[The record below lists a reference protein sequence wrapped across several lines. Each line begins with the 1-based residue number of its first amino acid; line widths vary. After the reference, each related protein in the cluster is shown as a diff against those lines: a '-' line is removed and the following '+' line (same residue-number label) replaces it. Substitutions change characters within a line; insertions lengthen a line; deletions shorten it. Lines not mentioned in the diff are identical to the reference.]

1 MTNKYLMKERNLHQD
16 WVYIQVYSGL
26 VSSTKEV
33 KVQDLETGY
42 PDIKHDQ
49 RNNYHTYFFNTGNKH
64 DCLQFP
70 YKNYIIILII

>member
-49 RNNYHTYFFNTGNKH
+49 RNNYHTYFS
-64 DCLQFP
+64 Q
-70 YKNYIIILII
+70 YWQ